1 MLEALWPPALF
12 QYRKV
17 KSMNTKWGEIW
28 EILCEAKKDIEDFY
42 DVMSND
48 KRYKI
53 LIKKVE
59 AARAYAY
66 ERYFEEND

>member
-28 EILCEAKKDIEDFY
+28 EILCEAKKDIEDFLRCH
-42 DVMSND
+42 V
-48 KRYKI
+48 KRQTI